1 MRPASALALA
11 IFAAPAVAQEPPPG
25 AVACTGCHGLFDGAP
40 YPIHQLTSD
49 EIATALAGFREGTRE
64 GTVMPR
70 LAAGFDA
77 EESRAISEWFAA
89 QDAEEQGDPQ

>member
-11 IFAAPAVAQEPPPG
+11 IFAAPALAQEAPPG

-40 YPIHQLTSD
+40 YPIHQLSAE
-49 EIATALAGFREGTRE
+49 EIAGTLAGFRDGARE

-70 LAAGFDA
+70 LAAGFSDD
-77 EESRAISEWFAA
+77 ESRAIAEWFAA
-89 QDAEEQGDPQ
+89 QGDAQ